1 MELISPMPCQRW
13 FSQRSYIYEVGLL
26 PVDWLR
32 EVKLCP
38 VITNFYSKIKIKR
51 SQHSTEF

>member
-1 MELISPMPCQRW
+1 MMVIPLDR
-13 FSQRSYIYEVGLL
+13 IYRNVGLL